1 MHQLLYHNNISSD
14 KNEIKNLLLTELE
27 QFQEYYKGKYTNL
40 NFDLL
45 QPECNID
52 EFVENNVEIFHICVT
67 ALASLFTCKIH
78 VFFDTLKNKET
89 TIQGRELRNQNS
101 QIFFAIENQVLLCP
115 VHKKK

>member
-1 MHQLLYHNNISSD
+1 M
-14 KNEIKNLLLTELE
+14 LLTELE

-78 VFFDTLKNKET
+78 VFFDTLKNKRDYYSRQRT
-89 TIQGRELRNQNS
+89 KKSKFTNILCNRKSSFTMSCS
-101 QIFFAIENQVLLCP
+101 QKEISFE
-115 VHKKK
+115 